1 MDAAALIDIDGTLID
16 SNLLYVLAWR
26 RAFQRIGK
34 QIDST
39 TILHK
44 IGMGGDKLIP
54 AVLGNEARQV
64 GEQVHRFYRQEYH
77 DKGLIEH
84 VEATPGAAAMLRA
97 FKSQGVRVA
106 LASSAQQADVE
117 RYLELLGG
125 REAVDVVITHADV
138 SVTKPEPDLFLA
150 ALERLGQPKRVIVI
164 GDSIYDIE
172 AARKVGLPCVVVLTG
187 GIERQVLEQAGAVT
201 VFDSPATIAAELEA
215 VLPLFYKEPHRR
227 M

>member
-34 QIDST
+34 QVDSN

-54 AVLGNEARQV
+54 AVLGNEAQQV
-64 GEQVHRFYRQEYH
+64 GEHVHRFYRQEFH

-84 VEATPGAAAMLRA
+84 VEATPGAAELLRA
-97 FKSQGVRVA
+97 FKSQGIGVA

-117 RYLELLGG
+117 RYLEQLGG
-125 REAVDVVITHADV
+125 RKAVDVVITHADV
-138 SVTKPEPDLFLA
+138 SATKPDPDLFLV
-150 ALERLGQPKRVIVI
+150 ALEQLGQPKRVIVI
-164 GDSIYDIE
+164 GDSVYDIE
-172 AARKVGLPCVVVLTG
+172 AARTLSLPCIGVLTG
-187 GIERQVLEQAGAVT
+187 GIERQVLEHAGAVM
-201 VFDSPATIAAELEA
+201 VFESPAAIVTQLET
-215 VLPLFYKEPHRR
+215 VLPLFSEEPDR
-227 M
+227 